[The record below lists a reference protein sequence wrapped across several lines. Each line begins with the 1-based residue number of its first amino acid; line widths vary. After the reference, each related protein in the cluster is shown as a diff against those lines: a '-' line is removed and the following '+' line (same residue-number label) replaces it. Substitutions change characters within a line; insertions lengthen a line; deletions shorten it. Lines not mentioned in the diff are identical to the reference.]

1 MNTFF
6 SHSLSKQIRSHIV
19 KRTNPHHH
27 WNILLS
33 VFACVGCAL
42 FVFSLYLLFQIKNDT
57 VFREGTVAP
66 TETQSVDVNILEK
79 VTNIFDFKKTRH
91 ESVKINPT
99 VFSDPSI

>member
-6 SHSLSKQIRSHIV
+6 SHSISKQIRSHIV

-33 VFACVGCAL
+33 VFVCIGCAL

-57 VFREGTVAP
+57 VFREGAVAP
-66 TETQSVDVNILEK
+66 TETPSVDMNTLKK
-79 VTNIFDFKKTRH
+79 VTNIFDSKKARH
-91 ESVKINPT
+91 ESIKMNPT
-99 VFSDPSI
+99 VFSDPSM